1 MQRIDDARRVD
12 HDVDAD
18 DDGDDATTRADAW
31 AKPWYA
37 STGVWGAVVT
47 LAGSVLSLMKV
58 QLDPQLLEEVRQ
70 WVLSLVTLIGGGVAL
85 WGRLRATRRIGKT
98 PRNAMTMLLVISLGA
113 GVFALSSS
121 GCATTLD
128 EAYARADRATYD
140 AVAPEYAG
148 YVASDP
154 KLTVEQRERRNRTVA
169 LWRLR
174 VQDEERR
181 AQPTFQTQP

>member
-1 MQRIDDARRVD
+1 MHRIDDAQTVD
-12 HDVDAD
+12 HDVDDSAYED
-18 DDGDDATTRADAW
+18 P
-31 AKPWYA
+31 KPWYA

-47 LAGSVLSLMKV
+47 LAGSVLSLTKV
-58 QLDPQLLEEVRQ
+58 QLDPHLLEEVRQ
-70 WVLSLVTLIGGGVAL
+70 WVLSLVTLIGGGIAL
-85 WGRLRATRRIGKT
+85 WGRIRATRRIGKPPHAAAT
-98 PRNAMTMLLVISLGA
+98 TLLLISLGA
-113 GVFALSSS
+113 GVLALASS

-174 VQDEERR
+174 VEDEERR
-181 AQPTFQTQP
+181 GQSIVQTQP